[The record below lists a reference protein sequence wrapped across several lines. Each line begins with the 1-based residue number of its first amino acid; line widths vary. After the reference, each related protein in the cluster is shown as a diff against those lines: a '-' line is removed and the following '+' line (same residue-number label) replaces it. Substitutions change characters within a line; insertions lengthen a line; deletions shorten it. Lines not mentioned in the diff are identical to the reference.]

1 MRGRAAL
8 RLPLARGGNPCACRI
23 CELASSESRAP
34 HCDCVF
40 SGPFA
45 ISKRVRPT
53 RSSRHRVLQPGA
65 VHPERI
71 IVAPYPSNEDRLD
84 AADRAENYCFI

>member
-8 RLPLARGGNPCACRI
+8 RLPPARGGNPCACRI
-23 CELASSESRAP
+23 CELASSESRTP

-40 SGPFA
+40 GGPFA

-71 IVAPYPSNEDRLD
+71 IVAPCPSNEDRLD